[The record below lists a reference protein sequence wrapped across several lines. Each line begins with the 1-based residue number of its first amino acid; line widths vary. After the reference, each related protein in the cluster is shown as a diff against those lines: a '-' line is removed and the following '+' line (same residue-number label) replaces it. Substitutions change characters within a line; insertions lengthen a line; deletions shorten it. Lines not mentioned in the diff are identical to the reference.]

1 MNVCFRKT
9 RYLLQQP
16 EIAGPPYQVRLLH
29 CKCDIEDMENGMEFH
44 LQIKTMRFINQYGV
58 RFKYRARLDTLRAK
72 SGSEIN
78 IRLCCFHTFR
88 MSVHL
93 SIYRLKQRFGSVSG
107 STRSHCIWPDPDPL
121 QSPLRIQIRIHFD
134 FFPRIR
140 IHLSKH

>member
-93 SIYRLKQRFGSVSG
+93 SIYRLKMHHNG
-107 STRSHCIWPDPDPL
+107 CIVEGGEDLLGVWTKAR
-121 QSPLRIQIRIHFD
+121 QNISPRTSPGLCITH
-134 FFPRIR
+134 
-140 IHLSKH
+140 K

>member
-93 SIYRLKQRFGSVSG
+93 SIYRLKMHHNG
-107 STRSHCIWPDPDPL
+107 CIVEGGEDLLGVWTKAR
-121 QSPLRIQIRIHFD
+121 QNISPRTSPGLCITN
-134 FFPRIR
+134 
-140 IHLSKH
+140 K